1 MDDTGEK
8 YEEHVAAFVRFGSLE
23 QKLGRFSEAE
33 RLLTEA
39 VTVGERHLGAEHPSL
54 AAPLNE
60 LSRLH
65 IRQSDFAR
73 AEPVLERLLRIARA
87 KGERHPDVAT
97 ALAGLAVA
105 KRGLGDDASAERLYR
120 DALRIREEVLP
131 PHHMAIVVTLE
142 QLGETCAARDNDAE
156 AIVHLQ
162 RALLRRE
169 RSLGAE
175 HATVHTLRARIADLE
190 RRQPESLAMA
200 AARLATPPIPMAE
213 IARATSPARSAMPA
227 PRPASP
233 VSPVLVVADAAIEDS
248 SLDIWAPPRSMKRK
262 IRFAS
267 AGAAAVVLAITGVAF
282 GSPGRSGSEQA
293 PTPSG
298 AEPGDA
304 VVSPA
309 SDMVSQTSVDVSA
322 PEATA
327 GGSPAAPMPTNTQPA
342 PANEIRAAT
351 PSVPVALPTL
361 RRLVVPKFA
370 LPSVDSLVGAATK
383 VARAADSEPIAGGSL
398 LSPAQNEDRRVTAPV
413 LISAPTLRFPDEL
426 RAQRVEGEVV
436 VELRVN
442 EKGRVE
448 PSSMR
453 VLRSEHE
460 LFTAA
465 VRSVLPRFRFEP
477 ARSAAPESKP
487 QAAWVQFRA
496 QFTARS

>member
-23 QKLGRFSEAE
+23 LKLGRLAEAE

-39 VTVGERHLGAEHPSL
+39 VSVGERHLGAEHPSL
-54 AAPLNE
+54 SAPLNE

-73 AEPVLERLLRIARA
+73 AEPVLEHLLRIARTR
-87 KGERHPDVAT
+87 GERHPDVAT

-120 DALRIREEVLP
+120 DALRIREDVLP
-131 PHHMAIVVTLE
+131 AHHMAIVVTLE
-142 QLGETCAARDNDAE
+142 QLAETCAARGNDAE

-169 RSLGAE
+169 RTLGVE
-175 HATVHTLRARIADLE
+175 HATVHALRARIADLE
-190 RRQPESLAMA
+190 RRQPESLALA
-200 AARLATPPIPMAE
+200 AARLATPPIPMPE
-213 IARATSPARSAMPA
+213 IADAPAIDVSARDM
-227 PRPASP
+227 S
-233 VSPVLVVADAAIEDS
+233 
-248 SLDIWAPPRSMKRK
+248 APPRSMRRT

-282 GSPGRSGSEQA
+282 GSPGRSGSEHA
-293 PTPSG
+293 PSPSG
-298 AEPGDA
+298 AEPRGA
-304 VVSPA
+304 VVTPVSNTGSPEI
-309 SDMVSQTSVDVSA
+309 VSA
-322 PEATA
+322 SATEATPGEA
-327 GGSPAAPMPTNTQPA
+327 PATPVPTDTQPA
-342 PANEIRAAT
+342 RANEMRAAM
-351 PSVPVALPTL
+351 PGLRVALPSL
-361 RRLVVPKFA
+361 RRLVVPKLA
-370 LPSVDSLVGAATK
+370 LPSVDSLVRVATK
-383 VARAADSEPIAGGSL
+383 VAHDVDSERIAAGGSL
-398 LSPAQNEDRRVTAPV
+398 LAPAQNEDRRVTAPV

-453 VLRSEHE
+453 VVRSEHE

-496 QFTARS
+496 QFAARS

>member
-1 MDDTGEK
+1 MEMPTVRLMDDTGEK

-39 VTVGERHLGAEHPSL
+39 VTIGERHLGAEHPSL

-120 DALRIREEVLP
+120 DALRIREQVLP

-213 IARATSPARSAMPA
+213 IADAPAI
-227 PRPASP
+227 
-233 VSPVLVVADAAIEDS
+233 ADES
-248 SLDIWAPPRSMKRK
+248 RDIWAAPRSMKRK
-262 IRFAS
+262 LRFAS
-267 AGAAAVVLAITGVAF
+267 AGAAAVMLAITGVAF

-293 PTPSG
+293 LTPSA
-298 AEPGDA
+298 AEPGGA

-309 SDMVSQTSVDVSA
+309 SNMVSQASVDASA
-322 PEATA
+322 PEARA
-327 GGSPAAPMPTNTQPA
+327 SESPAAPMPTDTQPA
-342 PANEIRAAT
+342 QANEMRAAK
-351 PSVPVALPTL
+351 PSVPVALPSL

-383 VARAADSEPIAGGSL
+383 VARGADSDPIAGGGL
-398 LSPAQNEDRRVTAPV
+398 LTPAQNEDRRVTAPV

-453 VLRSEHE
+453 VVRSEHE